1 MDATHPAVYS
11 LGNDTQGVLLM
22 SDGSSYKGTSFG
34 AQVSV
39 AGETVFQTG
48 IVELINR
55 NGWVPRIFN

>member
-1 MDATHPAVYS
+1 MTTTHPAVYS
-11 LGNDTQGVLLM
+11 LGNDTQGVLLL

-48 IVELINR
+48 ILN
-55 NGWVPRIFN
+55 